1 MTPPGSRLPA
11 GLLVSVRSVEEAIAA
26 VAGGA
31 AIVDVKDPDEG
42 PLGRANAAVA
52 AAIGA
57 AVARGSAWTLA
68 CGELADGG
76 ETIAAHVDRVVQC
89 NGGNGDLPLA
99 IKAGPAGLDEV
110 EWLRAFRQLATLLP
124 QPIELVAVAY
134 ADWRAASCPE
144 PGRLIRAA
152 GEAGARAVLIDTFD
166 KSGAGLLDVAGLET
180 VVGWDTA
187 GRRAGLAMAFA
198 GRLSLGD
205 LARLGPLVSATLGVR
220 SAACEGGRMGRVEQ
234 GKVAELVGTLAE
246 ARGVPRRHQE
256 IMRP

>member
-1 MTPPGSRLPA
+1 MTPPRSRLPA
-11 GLLVSVRSVEEAIAA
+11 GLLVSVRSVAEAVAA

-31 AIVDVKDPDEG
+31 AIVDVKDPDQG
-42 PLGRANAAVA
+42 PLGRASPAVA
-52 AAIGA
+52 AAIGV

-68 CGELADGG
+68 CGELTDGG

-110 EWLRAFRQLATLLP
+110 GWLRAFRQLANLLP

-166 KSGAGLLDVAGLET
+166 KSAAGLLDVAGIET

-198 GRLSLGD
+198 GRLSVGD
-205 LARLGPLVSATLGVR
+205 VARLGPLVSATLGVR

-234 GKVAELVGTLAE
+234 GKVAELVGTLSE
-246 ARGVPRRHQE
+246 VRRVPRRHQE
-256 IMRP
+256 TMRP